1 MRLRLGLLR
10 NSAAID
16 RQSTRE
22 TAEAQAKKHK
32 HQIPTVKTEA
42 KTKADEAAAARQK
55 AKALEPPKPP
65 PMPRIRPLS
74 EAKAIDSGATF
85 ISEAFLFMVTGG
97 LIVFEAWRSRK
108 KETSRR
114 EDVAERL
121 KELGESEKAA
131 RRGMVALEQEL
142 LRVRANLE
150 KTSPE
155 DTKRVLP
162 RELWDVED
170 DKETVCEPQ
179 TWLSRVWRYFQ
190 VVKDRNAND
199 KENLQVNNAAN
210 SSPASPPAPRGS

>member
-16 RQSTRE
+16 RIATRE
-22 TAEAQAKKHK
+22 AAEAQAKRRR

-42 KTKADEAAAARQK
+42 QAKADEAAAARQK

-74 EAKAIDSGATF
+74 DAKAIDSGATF

-97 LIVFEAWRSRK
+97 LIVFETWRSRK
-108 KETSRR
+108 KQTFRR

-121 KELGESEKAA
+121 KELEQSEKAA
-131 RRGMVALEQEL
+131 RQGMIALEQEL
-142 LRVRANLE
+142 VRVRAKLE

-155 DTKRVLP
+155 DTERVLP
-162 RELWDVED
+162 REIWGVED
-170 DKETVCEPQ
+170 GEETVREPQ

-190 VVKDRNAND
+190 VVKDRNAHD
-199 KENLQVNNAAN
+199 EGNLQKNDAPN
-210 SSPASPPAPRGS
+210 SLPASLQAPKSS